1 MKEGAMRL
9 RDLVVLSSLLASP
22 GVAFAD
28 ASVAGQWEADLG
40 DNVKIAMDVLA
51 DGHWSSQTVQ
61 GDKVVATMSG
71 TYTQT
76 KRNGT
81 SGTLVFKPAESHV
94 SAQHGKP
101 TVEHDTYSLENDRQV
116 LRLVANGDVMEFHRQ
131 ELGK

>member
-1 MKEGAMRL
+1 MRL
-9 RDLVVLSSLLASP
+9 RAWVLFSMLAASP
-22 GVAFAD
+22 GTAFAD

-61 GDKVVATMSG
+61 GDKVIATMSG

-76 KRNGT
+76 KKNGT
-81 SGTLVFKPAESHV
+81 SGNIVFKPTKSQA
-94 SAQHGKP
+94 SAQHGAP
-101 TVEHDTYSLENDRQV
+101 AIEHDAYSLQKDSQV

-131 ELGK
+131 EPAK